1 MSESDI
7 DKGTEQVLNKL
18 ENICKDR
25 FSGYMFVLMD
35 GDNAYT
41 CYSSG
46 IMALGACEYIRDV
59 VQKKWNE

>member
-1 MSESDI
+1 MPESEI
-7 DKGTEQVLNKL
+7 DEGTKKVLDRL
-18 ENICKDR
+18 EGICKDR
-25 FSGYMFVLMD
+25 FSGYVFVLMD

-46 IMALGACEYIRDV
+46 IMAMGACDYIRDV